1 MISRLFI
8 FEFFQGAA
16 IATYFLASISLFVHR
31 LPATELPKVFVLSAF
46 LLWIFGYV
54 YNRLEHRFLTRQVIF
69 FVLTFNAIVILSFRV
84 LVHFHEEKWF
94 LYSFLSAYN
103 ILYLLNNLE
112 FWGLVALLFD
122 VRQSKRLFAIVSS
135 WDGPARMS
143 GYAIAGA
150 FAIINGENEIATTE
164 ELLVIATIFMG
175 IALLLFIPMARS
187 RDMQNIAPAEHH
199 HYATQ
204 NLQQIQASLS
214 GSQLIRNAALVSF
227 FGMCFYLITN
237 FVLYAYLK
245 KQMKTDVSL
254 YFFFTVF
261 LILSRGLTLIIKPLF
276 VNRLL
281 DQIGLRKSLLIAP
294 VILFILAGLS
304 IFFGNLSTGSIF
316 YLYLVMAISTDILRS
331 AIQSPVLLATL
342 QPLPT
347 HQRLKGHT
355 IIKGLMDP
363 FAFLA
368 IGLFLLA
375 FVDSDKDINLLQLSI
390 VLILIAGC
398 WIFFA
403 FSVDSNYIRMLT
415 AAIRKRILNARDIS
429 ITDVNSLNF
438 LLNRIEN
445 GSEDEVIAVLN
456 VISTQPVN
464 KEKFY
469 SKALRHSSSR
479 IKEIAMRYVQSQ
491 EYRSILP
498 ELKKMLDQN
507 TDQSILPQLIK
518 TVAALDKSEDLSHY
532 FEHENQD
539 VSNAAVMAWLTQD
552 DGQKKKDAENH
563 VSRLF
568 ESNHTKQVLKALQI
582 VGELKVHK
590 FADQVKILIGHPNET
605 IFHQAIKT
613 AGRLASE
620 SLIRH
625 LLDMYMKDKS
635 DKHVLEAL
643 QSAGDLAVPSI
654 GSLLAGKQKP
664 ESAKRMRLFALLG
677 RIGGKKGIH
686 ILEQSLKEFPE
697 DASAILSALYQL
709 HYSCDRDDPR
719 FHDLLA
725 EALGQASS
733 IVHYLR
739 FLESQPK
746 TFDLVRQALLL
757 ELSVIKTRCLWM
769 FSFLYGAEK
778 IRQVK
783 SGFDANTKES
793 KANAFELIEMSVP
806 KEFSTAFIT
815 IFERSEPVI
824 SNPMK
829 KFFHEPI
836 LSIQAF
842 IRRVLIEEPVKFGDW
857 TKATILYSLRARPDL
872 LMPDAVSAYL
882 KSENPMLKE
891 MAVFIKERN
900 HRYEHPKN
908 L

>member
-31 LPATELPKVFVLSAF
+31 LPATDLPKVFVLSAF
-46 LLWIFGYV
+46 LLWIFGFL
-54 YNRLEHRFLTRQVIF
+54 YNRLEHRLLTRQVIF
-69 FVLTFNAIVILSFRV
+69 FVLTFNAIVILVFRV
-84 LVHFHEEKWF
+84 LAHFHDEKWF

-103 ILYLLNNLE
+103 VLYLLNNLE
-112 FWGLVALLFD
+112 FWGVVALLFD

-150 FAIINGENEIATTE
+150 FAIINKENEIATTE

-175 IALLLFIPMARS
+175 FALLFFIPMARS
-187 RDMQNIAPAEHH
+187 RDMQNIAPAQHH

-254 YFFFTVF
+254 YFFFTFF

-304 IFFGNLSTGSIF
+304 IFFGHLSIGSIF

-368 IGLFLLA
+368 SGLFLLA
-375 FVDSDKDINLLQLSI
+375 FIHSENDINLIQLSI
-390 VLILIAGC
+390 VLIFVAAC

-403 FSVDSNYIRMLT
+403 FSVDGNYVNMLT

-445 GSEDEVIAVLN
+445 GSEDEVMAVLN
-456 VISTQPVN
+456 VVSTQPVN

-469 SKALRHSSSR
+469 AKALRHSSPR
-479 IKEIAMRYVQSQ
+479 VKEIAMRYVQSQ

-498 ELKKMLDQN
+498 ELKKMMDQN

-518 TVAALDKSEDLSHY
+518 TIAALDKSEDLSHF
-532 FEHENQD
+532 FEHENQE

-568 ESNHTKQVLKALQI
+568 ESNHAKQILKALQI

-605 IFHQAIKT
+605 IFRQAIQT
-613 AGRLASE
+613 AGKLASE

-625 LLDMYMKDKS
+625 LLDLYTSDKS
-635 DKHVLEAL
+635 DKHVLDAL
-643 QSAGDLAVPSI
+643 QASGEFAIPSI
-654 GSLLAGKQKP
+654 GALLASKQKP
-664 ESAKRMRLFALLG
+664 ERPKRLKLFALLG

-697 DASAILSALYQL
+697 DAAAILSALYQL
-709 HYSCDRDDPR
+709 RFSCERNDPR
-719 FHDLLA
+719 FRDLLA
-725 EALGQASS
+725 DALSHASS
-733 IVHYLR
+733 IVSYLR
-739 FLESQPK
+739 LLESYVK
-746 TFDLVRQALLL
+746 VYDLVKNALRL
-757 ELSVIKTRCLWM
+757 ELNAMKTRCLWL
-769 FSFLYGAEK
+769 FSFLYDAEK
-778 IRQVK
+778 IRQAK
-783 SGFDANTKES
+783 SGFDANTREAM
-793 KANAFELIEMSVP
+793 ANAFELIEMTVP
-806 KEFSTAFIT
+806 KEFGSAFIAL
-815 IFERSEPVI
+815 FERSEPI
-824 SNPMK
+824 PSNSFK
-829 KFFHEPI
+829 KLFHEPI

-842 IRRVLIEEPVKFGDW
+842 IRKVLVEDAVHFGDW
-857 TKATILYSLRARPDL
+857 TKASILYSLRAQPDV
-872 LMPDAVSAYL
+872 LMPEEVSRYI
-882 KSENPMLKE
+882 KSENPMLRE
-891 MAVFIKERN
+891 LAVYIKERN
-900 HRYEHPKN
+900 KSN
-908 L
+908 

>member
-16 IATYFLASISLFVHR
+16 IATYFLAAISIFVHR
-31 LPATELPKVFVLSAF
+31 LPAADLPKVFILSAF

-54 YNRLEHRFLTRQVIF
+54 YNRLEHRLLTRQLIL
-69 FVLTFNAIVILSFRV
+69 FVLTFNALVILIFRV
-84 LVHFHEEKWF
+84 LIHFHEERWF

-103 ILYLLNNLE
+103 VLYLLNNLE

-150 FAIINGENEIATTE
+150 FAVINGENEIATTQ

-175 IALLLFIPMARS
+175 MALLLFIPMARS

-254 YFFFTVF
+254 YLFFTVF

-281 DQIGLRKSLLIAP
+281 DRIGLRKSLLIAP
-294 VILFILAGLS
+294 LMLFILAGLS
-304 IFFGNLSTGSIF
+304 IFFGHLSTGSIF
-316 YLYLVMAISTDILRS
+316 YLYLVMAITTDILRS

-347 HQRLKGHT
+347 HQRLRGHT

-363 FAFLA
+363 FAFFA
-368 IGLFLLA
+368 CGILLLT
-375 FVDSDKDINLLQLSI
+375 FVHSDKDINLVQLSI
-390 VLILIAGC
+390 VLIFVAAC

-403 FSVDSNYIRMLT
+403 FSVDGNYVKMLT

-438 LLNRIEN
+438 LLNRIEK
-445 GSEDEVIAVLN
+445 GSEEEVMAVLN
-456 VISTQPVN
+456 VVSAQPVN

-469 SKALRHSSSR
+469 AKALRHSSPK
-479 IKEIAMRYVQSQ
+479 IKEVAMRYVQSQ

-498 ELKKMLDQN
+498 ELKKMLGQD
-507 TDQSILPQLIK
+507 TDLTILPQLIR
-518 TVAALDKSEDLSHY
+518 TVAALDKNEDLSHY
-532 FEHENQD
+532 FEHENQE

-552 DGQKKKDAENH
+552 DGQRKKDAENH

-568 ESNHTKQVLKALQI
+568 ESNHVKQVLKALQI

-605 IFHQAIKT
+605 IFRQAVQT

-625 LLDMYMKDKS
+625 LLDMYSREKS

-643 QSAGDLAVPSI
+643 QSAGELAIPPI
-654 GSLLAGKQKP
+654 AALLSSKQKP
-664 ESAKRMRLFALLG
+664 DRSKRLKLFALLG
-677 RIGGKKGIH
+677 KIGGKKSIH
-686 ILEQSLKEFPE
+686 ILEQSLKDYPD
-697 DASAILSALYQL
+697 DAAVLLFSLYQL
-709 HYSCDRDDPR
+709 HFSCDSEDPR
-719 FHDLLA
+719 FHELLTESLA
-725 EALGQASS
+725 QATS
-733 IVHYLR
+733 IVIFLHYLEDQGKA
-739 FLESQPK
+739 FE
-746 TFDLVRQALLL
+746 LVTRALHL
-757 ELSVIKTRCLWM
+757 ELSAIKTRCLWL
-769 FSFLYGAEK
+769 FSFLYDADK
-778 IRQVK
+778 IRRAK
-783 SGFDANTKES
+783 TGFDAGTKDS
-793 KANAFELIEMSVP
+793 MANAFELIEMTVP
-806 KEFSTAFIT
+806 KEFSIPFISL
-815 IFERSEPVI
+815 FERCEPSV
-824 SNPMK
+824 SGQLKKNFREPM
-829 KFFHEPI
+829 
-836 LSIQAF
+836 LSIQSL
-842 IRRVLIEEPVKFGDW
+842 IRKVLIEEPLKFSDW
-857 TKATILYSLRARPDL
+857 TKATLLYSFRNEKESL
-872 LMPDAVSAYL
+872 LPDAISPYV
-882 KSENPMLKE
+882 KSESPILKE
-891 MAVFIKERN
+891 IAGYIKERN
-900 HRYEHPKN
+900 KMK
-908 L
+908 